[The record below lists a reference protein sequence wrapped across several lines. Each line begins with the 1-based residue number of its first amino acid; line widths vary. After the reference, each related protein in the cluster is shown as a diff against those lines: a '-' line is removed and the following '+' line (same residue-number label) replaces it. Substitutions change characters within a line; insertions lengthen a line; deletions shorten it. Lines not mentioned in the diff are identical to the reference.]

1 MWAAGRLAFPPAS
14 LRWLGCQSGY
24 CGMEPILLLL
34 LLSCLCPFPSPSLP
48 PSNNSLFRQLRWFP
62 RGFLLLLNFLSNFSF
77 SLSLSCL
84 LPFGVLEP
92 GADFLETKSADDD
105 AGTGILQLPARD
117 CSSAAPLIDSLPTSP
132 IPSFNPSL
140 SPSNMHFFAHT
151 FLGICIAFVLSL
163 V

>member
-34 LLSCLCPFPSPSLP
+34 SCLCPFPSPSIS

-77 SLSLSCL
+77 SLSCL

-92 GADFLETKSADDD
+92 GADFLETKSADD

-140 SPSNMHFFAHT
+140 SPSNMHFLHRL
-151 FLGICIAFVLSL
+151 FLGYA
-163 V
+163 